1 MAAANRQGVGVA
13 DARMAH
19 PEEWSS
25 ILMSVGVALGSV
37 VFFWIAP
44 DLSPTSHI
52 AWAVPGWIAGAYL
65 VVQMLF
71 LLVSA
76 TQIRGLGVLDSV
88 LSILPVVAGLVIMVE
103 WILGDLPLSLF
114 QLNVLGLLIVTSVAE
129 FLLTLWIRFVI
140 NRRTVGFGTI

>member
-1 MAAANRQGVGVA
+1 MA
-13 DARMAH
+13 
-19 PEEWSS
+19 
-25 ILMSVGVALGSV
+25 LL
-37 VFFWIAP
+37 
-44 DLSPTSHI
+44 
-52 AWAVPGWIAGAYL
+52 
-65 VVQMLF
+65 QMLF

-140 NRRTVGFGTI
+140 NRRTVGFGTT

>member
-1 MAAANRQGVGVA
+1 MAAANHQGGGVA
-13 DARMAH
+13 HARLVH

-25 ILMSVGVALGSV
+25 ILMSVGLTIGCV
-37 VFFWIAP
+37 VYFWIAP
-44 DLSPTSHI
+44 GLSPTSHF

-76 TQIRGLGVLDSV
+76 TQIRALGVLDSV
-88 LSILPVVAGLVIMVE
+88 LAILPVVAGLVITVE

-114 QLNVLGLLIVTSVAE
+114 QLNVLALLVATSVAE
-129 FLLTLWIRFVI
+129 FLLTIWIRFVI
-140 NRRTVGFGTI
+140 NRRTIGFGTT

>member
-13 DARMAH
+13 HARMAH

-25 ILMSVGVALGSV
+25 IMMSVGVALGSV

-44 DLSPTSHI
+44 GLSPTSHI

-88 LSILPVVAGLVIMVE
+88 LAILPVVAGLVIMVE

-114 QLNVLGLLIVTSVAE
+114 QLNVLGLLIATSVAE

-140 NRRTVGFGTI
+140 NRRTVGFGTT

>member
-1 MAAANRQGVGVA
+1 
-13 DARMAH
+13 
-19 PEEWSS
+19 
-25 ILMSVGVALGSV
+25 MSVGVALGSV

-103 WILGDLPLSLF
+103 WILGDLPLSMF
-114 QLNVLGLLIVTSVAE
+114 QLNVLGLLVAASAAE
-129 FLLTLWIRFVI
+129 FLLTIWIRFVI
-140 NRRTVGFGTI
+140 NRRTIGFGTI

>member
-13 DARMAH
+13 HARIVH

-25 ILMSVGVALGSV
+25 ILMSVGLTIGSAV
-37 VFFWIAP
+37 YFWIAP
-44 DLSPTSHI
+44 EISPTNHF

-65 VVQMLF
+65 VAQMLF

-76 TQIRGLGVLDSV
+76 TQIRALGVLDSV
-88 LSILPVVAGLVIMVE
+88 LAILPVVAGLVITVE

-114 QLNVLGLLIVTSVAE
+114 QVNVLGLLVATSATE
-129 FLLTLWIRFVI
+129 FLLTIWIRFVI
-140 NRRTVGFGTI
+140 NRRTIGFGMT

>member
-1 MAAANRQGVGVA
+1 MAAANRQGVGVTH
-13 DARMAH
+13 ARIVH

-25 ILMSVGVALGSV
+25 ILMSVGLTIGSV
-37 VFFWIAP
+37 VYFWIAP

-114 QLNVLGLLIVTSVAE
+114 QLNVLGLLVATSVAE
-129 FLLTLWIRFVI
+129 FLLTIWIRFVI
-140 NRRTVGFGTI
+140 NRRTIGFGTT